1 MRVAYKYLVIVES
14 PTKAKTIDKYLGRNY
29 KVVAS
34 KGHLRD
40 LPKSKMGID
49 FENNFDPQYITIR
62 GRGDTVKELKKLA
75 KKAEKVYLAAD
86 PDREGEAIAWH
97 LSYILGLEE
106 GDKNRVVFNEV
117 TKDAVKDA
125 FKTPREI
132 NQDLVDS
139 QQARRIL
146 DRIVGY
152 SISPLLWKKIKGGLS
167 AGRVQS
173 TALKLIIDREN
184 EIRAFKPE
192 EYWSIPTKF
201 KKGRSSFEAQFYG
214 ENGKKVE
221 LTSEEQVKG
230 ILDKLEQDKEFKIV
244 DIEEK
249 ERRRKPPKP
258 YTTSTLQQD
267 ASNRINFRAGKTMMI
282 AQQLYEGI
290 AIGKNTIGLITYMR
304 TDSTRISQTAKASSS
319 NYIKEKFG
327 QEYLGQGTAVTN
339 SANTQDA
346 HEAIRPSDVTLAPD
360 NIKEYLSRDQFRL
373 YSLIW
378 SRFVAS
384 QMTDAVY
391 DTIRADITQNDV
403 NFRANGS
410 RIKFEGFLRV
420 YETKSKKDN
429 YLPDLSVNDLV
440 KLAEINPEQHF
451 TQPPARYNEASLVKV
466 LEELGVGRP
475 STYAPTL
482 ETLRK
487 RYYVKMV
494 AKRFEPTE
502 LGEIVNSV
510 MVEFFPDI
518 VDTDFTAGMER
529 GLDEVEDGKQNWVK
543 LLDEF
548 YTGFD
553 KEIKQAEVNMEEIE
567 IKDEPAGFDCD
578 VCGHPMVIKIGRY
591 GKFYACSA
599 FPDCR
604 NTKAIVKKIGVT
616 CPTCKE
622 GEVVERK
629 SKKNRIFYGC
639 TRYPECDFV
648 SWDKPIAR
656 SCPKCD
662 HFLTEKV
669 TRKGSQVKCSNC
681 DYAEELVN

>member
-1 MRVAYKYLVIVES
+1 MAYKYLVIVES

-97 LSYILGLEE
+97 LSYILGLKE

-125 FKTPREI
+125 FKNPRDI

-173 TALKLIIDREN
+173 TALKLIIDREH

-230 ILDKLEQDKEFKIV
+230 ILDKLDQDKDFKIV
-244 DIEEK
+244 DIVEK
-249 ERRRKPPKP
+249 ERRRKSPKP

-360 NIKEYLSRDQFRL
+360 DIKEYLSRDQFRL

-429 YLPDLSVNDLV
+429 YLPDLSVDDLV

-466 LEELGVGRP
+466 LEELGIGRP

-518 VDTDFTAGMER
+518 VDTDFTAGMEK

-548 YTGFD
+548 YTGFE

>member
-125 FKTPREI
+125 FKTSREI

-327 QEYLGQGTAVTN
+327 QEYLGKGAAVTN

-360 NIKEYLSRDQFRL
+360 DIKEYLSRDQFRL

-410 RIKFEGFLRV
+410 RIKFEGFLKV
-420 YETKSKKDN
+420 YESKSKKDN
-429 YLPDLSVNDLV
+429 YLPDLSVDDLV

>member
-1 MRVAYKYLVIVES
+1 MAYKYLVIVES

>member
-1 MRVAYKYLVIVES
+1 MAYKYLVIVES

-201 KKGRSSFEAQFYG
+201 KKGRSSFQAQFYG

-267 ASNRINFRAGKTMMI
+267 ASNRINFRVGKTMMI

-327 QEYLGQGTAVTN
+327 QEYLGKGAAVTN

-360 NIKEYLSRDQFRL
+360 DIKEYLSRDQFRL

-410 RIKFEGFLRV
+410 RIKFEGFLKV
-420 YETKSKKDN
+420 YESKSKKDN
-429 YLPDLSVNDLV
+429 YLPDLSVDDLV

>member
-1 MRVAYKYLVIVES
+1 MAYKYLVIVES

-97 LSYILGLEE
+97 LSYILGLKE

-125 FKTPREI
+125 FKNPRDI

-173 TALKLIIDREN
+173 TALKLIIDREH

-230 ILDKLEQDKEFKIV
+230 ILDKLDQDKDFKIV
-244 DIEEK
+244 DIVEK
-249 ERRRKPPKP
+249 ERRRKSPKP

-360 NIKEYLSRDQFRL
+360 DIKEYLSRDQFRL

-429 YLPDLSVNDLV
+429 YLPDLSVDDLV

-518 VDTDFTAGMER
+518 VDTDFTAGMEK

-548 YTGFD
+548 YTGFE